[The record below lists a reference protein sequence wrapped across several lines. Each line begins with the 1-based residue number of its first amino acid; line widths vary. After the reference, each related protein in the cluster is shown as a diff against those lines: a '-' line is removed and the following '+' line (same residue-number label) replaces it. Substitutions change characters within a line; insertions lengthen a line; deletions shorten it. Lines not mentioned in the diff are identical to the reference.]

1 MSEKNRIAKSLKSS
15 VDKKL
20 AREKKGK
27 PGVRI
32 FGDKSRGKERNVKY
46 SVRTNVDKKPE
57 KTESDKKCSGLHYLG
72 SKVRV

>member
-1 MSEKNRIAKSLKSS
+1 MGEKNSIVKGLMSS

-20 AREKKGK
+20 TREKKGK

-32 FGDKSRGKERNVKY
+32 FADKSRGKERNVKY
-46 SVRTNVDKKPE
+46 SVRTNADKKPE